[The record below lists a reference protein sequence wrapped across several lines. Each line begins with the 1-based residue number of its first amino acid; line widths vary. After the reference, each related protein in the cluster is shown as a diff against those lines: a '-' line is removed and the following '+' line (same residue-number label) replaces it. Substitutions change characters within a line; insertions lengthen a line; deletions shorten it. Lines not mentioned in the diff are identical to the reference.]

1 MITKTGQ
8 SRAGRAALPAWTA
21 RKRREK
27 EAGGGG
33 GGAGTWGN
41 QQTNKSHGWVE
52 WECRGALTLG
62 SGAGGNQPVHPV
74 GPPHSP
80 AVVTLIL
87 AFLALLV
94 NVCPGR
100 GGGVWGSAGAD
111 LVGQGGGSLFWVCLG
126 LFGGQHVGRPWSH
139 HWAPCTLGTQQ
150 SAQAWAGPWPA
161 GRSGGAPTPFL
172 ASRHCSDQSPCRRPP
187 PAWPPTTSKRR
198 VFAGKK
204 SEQLAAWADWA
215 LRVARTS
222 ARGLGH
228 TRRSIA
234 ISGAKRAGRREAGRP
249 AR

>member
-33 GGAGTWGN
+33 GGGN
-41 QQTNKSHGWVE
+41 VGEPANKQVSWVGRV
-52 WECRGALTLG
+52 ECRGALTLG

-100 GGGVWGSAGAD
+100 GGGVRGSAGAD
-111 LVGQGGGSLFWVCLG
+111 LVGQGGGVSILG
-126 LFGGQHVGRPWSH
+126 VPRALWRAACGTTLVPPLGPMYAGHPAERAGLGGAVARWKKRGRPHPLSCFAPLQRPITVQAP
-139 HWAPCTLGTQQ
+139 APCV
-150 SAQAWAGPWPA
+150 
-161 GRSGGAPTPFL
+161 
-172 ASRHCSDQSPCRRPP
+172 ASHN
-187 PAWPPTTSKRR
+187 
-198 VFAGKK
+198 F
-204 SEQLAAWADWA
+204 
-215 LRVARTS
+215 
-222 ARGLGH
+222 
-228 TRRSIA
+228 
-234 ISGAKRAGRREAGRP
+234 
-249 AR
+249 